1 MVLVMDMDE
10 IIDELN
16 KWEIQ
21 KAKEYMKVIEEN
33 RILKEKL
40 KLANENIQELVY
52 KIESIK
58 QSN

>member
-1 MVLVMDMDE
+1 MDMDE
-10 IIDELN
+10 IIDELS